1 MPCHHDGTL
10 EDREELLL
18 KLFDMDE
25 ITNILMFRLN
35 PSGDDAGAP
44 SAAPATQNEAA
55 PKSITRRQ
63 TSADLYEGAPSAA
76 PATRFFLHHV
86 LICDGM

>member
-25 ITNILMFRLN
+25 ITNILMFLLN
-35 PSGDDAGAP
+35 PSGDDD
-44 SAAPATQNEAA
+44 EADFYF
-55 PKSITRRQ
+55 T
-63 TSADLYEGAPSAA
+63 E
-76 PATRFFLHHV
+76 F
-86 LICDGM
+86 